1 MNILVKHI
9 KMLVSSKTTMHLVED
24 DGDSET
30 RHHFPAVW
38 CDTHYARN
46 YIVTEILEK
55 DDDNIWLQVKKP

>member
-1 MNILVKHI
+1 M
-9 KMLVSSKTTMHLVED
+9 VSLKTTMHLVED

-55 DDDNIWLQVKKP
+55 DDDDIWLQVKKP